1 MVEVKLGNT
10 AVPLRSI
17 MELDIV
23 AKSEGIATA
32 S

>member
-10 AVPLRSI
+10 AIPLGSI
-17 MELDIV
+17 MEFDVV